1 MLSILVQGGY
11 MKQITPQHIL
21 SVDQFC
27 KDDIEE
33 LFDLASNISKW
44 FEDKPK
50 YCSSSTSESYNLDG
64 NPGYDLS
71 GASFDFLMA
80 TVFFEPSTRTR
91 LSFEAA
97 CLKLGGDII
106 SVENAV
112 ISSSDKKGE
121 SLEDTIKTISQYADV
136 IVLRHPETGS
146 AQRAAEN
153 SDVPVINAGDG
164 DGEHPTQALLDLYT
178 IWKEKGTIDGL
189 NILFHADI
197 EHARTVNSLKK
208 LLGLYD
214 VEIKE
219 EGLFDSGVSP
229 QWEEADVVYVTR
241 IQSERHSLRMNDAI
255 TQVNKNLMGKMKNDA
270 ILLHPLP
277 RCGEVSR
284 DVDSDHRSAF
294 WRQVKNGMYV
304 RMALLK
310 MVLGHI

>member
-1 MLSILVQGGY
+1 
-11 MKQITPQHIL
+11 
-21 SVDQFC
+21 
-27 KDDIEE
+27 
-33 LFDLASNISKW
+33 
-44 FEDKPK
+44 
-50 YCSSSTSESYNLDG
+50 
-64 NPGYDLS
+64 
-71 GASFDFLMA
+71 MA

-121 SLEDTIKTISQYADV
+121 SLEDAIKTISQYADV

-219 EGLFDSGVSP
+219 EGLFDSEVSP

-241 IQSERHSLRMNDAI
+241 IQSERYSLRMNDAI
-255 TQVNKNLMGKMKNDA
+255 TQINKDLMGKMKNDA